1 MKSKILFKAIGLGL
15 LVGVIVYFLMKLL
28 GMESNSTIVG
38 AVTGAIV
45 AAIMTTKK
53 NNPKNG

>member
-28 GMESNSTIVG
+28 GLESNSTIVG

-45 AAIMTTKK
+45 AVIMTTKK
-53 NNPKNG
+53 NDPKNG